1 MFLPEV
7 ILSYHIYC
15 FSNPPSTPR
24 HSMLTMHPFRIC
36 AAGEPCTL
44 LSFACSG
51 GLRGEKIKQ
60 TEIDPL
66 HRKLFLLTFIVSGV
80 VRVLCPRLIQW
91 RVRGDAR
98 RTTDEGRRTTDDGRR
113 TTDDG
118 RRTPNDGRRTTD
130 DRRQTTDDG
139 RRTMDDGRYRRNANS
154 AVLQLSSI

>member
-1 MFLPEV
+1 VFLPEV
-7 ILSYHIYC
+7 ILSYHIYG

-51 GLRGEKIKQ
+51 GLRGEKIKR

-66 HRKLFLLTFIVSGV
+66 HRKRFLLTFIVSGV
-80 VRVLCPRLIQW
+80 VRVLCRRFDPM
-91 RVRGDAR
+91 VGDPMVGEGG
-98 RTTDEGRRTTDDGRR
+98 RTTDDGRRTTDDGRR

-118 RRTPNDGRRTTD
+118 RTATD
-130 DRRQTTDDG
+130 DRRRTTDDG
-139 RRTMDDGRYRRNANS
+139 RRMADDGRRTKGD
-154 AVLQLSSI
+154 